1 MGITKVA
8 VIGIGNIGSAHA
20 ECIMSK
26 KIDGMELTEVCDIE
40 IEKLKKFKNNVSP
53 DNALPSPFN
62 RPPPVLVSIFM
73 PDVINAIA
81 PVVINPFLLFAILN
95 LPYSASVIKTSLWV
109 RNLCPV
115 L

>member
-40 IEKLKKFKNNVSP
+40 IEKLKKFKNNENITTYTDYRQMLNSCLA
-53 DNALPSPFN
+53 DTTCRNC
-62 RPPPVLVSIFM
+62 RGSIKKRKKCFG
-73 PDVINAIA
+73 
-81 PVVINPFLLFAILN
+81 
-95 LPYSASVIKTSLWV
+95 
-109 RNLCPV
+109 
-115 L
+115 